1 MGVQTKQTD
10 FGTIDFSLEI
20 PSDPSLVSHVT
31 HFYKDRIPMR
41 DPISIR
47 LGPGMSIFQYW
58 QYEWAREFRM
68 IQSMH
73 TLSMRQF
80 LKGKQR

>member
-1 MGVQTKQTD
+1 
-10 FGTIDFSLEI
+10 
-20 PSDPSLVSHVT
+20 
-31 HFYKDRIPMR
+31 MR

-80 LKGKQR
+80 LKGKQTVTAQCHNCSINLVHS